1 MFGSTVNS
9 IPIYLN
15 SAATTY
21 PKPPE
26 VLAAVRHALTD
37 SPVESGRSGHGP
49 DPVEHC
55 RKSLAELFHVADHRR
70 IAIFPSA
77 TYALN
82 AVILGLLGEQSGSH
96 AVTTTLEHNSV
107 LRPLEHLRHERG
119 LRLGCIQ
126 PRLDGCVAPADIAAE
141 IDGNTQLIAVT
152 HASNVTGCIQP
163 IVEIAEVAAA
173 VGIPLLIDASQ
184 SAGTVALEYDRLP
197 GRVFVAMAGHKGLYG
212 PSGIGV
218 LIVPDNTLRQTVFG
232 GTGIRSESLSHP
244 TELPLRHEAG
254 TMNLPGI
261 AGLCAGVDF
270 VKQHGVDA
278 LGRHR
283 NRLIAVLRTRL
294 RALSRCRLSPLA
306 NEDGR
311 AGIVSFR
318 LDAWLPDELGQVLY
332 ESFGIEVR
340 AGLHCAP
347 LAHAAIGTAPL
358 GTVRV
363 SVGAMNTEED
373 IELLVEALDTIT
385 TSCAV

>member
-1 MFGSTVNS
+1 MNS
-9 IPIYLN
+9 ISAYLN
-15 SAATTY
+15 NAATTY

-26 VLAAVRHALTD
+26 VLAAVRCALTD
-37 SPVESGRSGHGP
+37 LPVEPGRSGHGP
-49 DPVEHC
+49 NPVEQC
-55 RKSLAELFHVADHRR
+55 RRNLAELFLVADHRQ
-70 IAIFPSA
+70 IAVLPSA

-82 AVILGLLGEQSGSH
+82 AVILGLLGDQPGLH
-96 AVTTTLEHNSV
+96 AVTTALEHNSI

-119 LRLGCIQ
+119 LRITCVQ
-126 PRLDGCVAPADIAAE
+126 PRTDGCVTPIDIATE
-141 IDGNTQLIAVT
+141 IDCNTQLIAIT

-163 IVEIAEVAAA
+163 IAEIAEIAAT

-184 SAGTVALEYDRLP
+184 SAGAVELEYDRLP

-212 PSGIGV
+212 PPGVGI

-232 GTGIRSESLSHP
+232 GTGIRSESMSHP
-244 TELPLRHEAG
+244 TDLPLRHEAG

-261 AGLCAGVDF
+261 AGLCAGVQF
-270 VKQHGVDA
+270 VKEHGVDA

-283 NRLIAVLRTRL
+283 NRLVTLLRDRL
-294 RALSRCRLSPLA
+294 RELPHCRLSPLA

-318 LDAWLPDELGQVLY
+318 LEHWLPDELGQVLY

-347 LAHAAIGTAPL
+347 LAHTAIGTAPL
-358 GTVRV
+358 GNVRV
-363 SVGAMNTEED
+363 SVGVSNTEQD
-373 IELLVEALDTIT
+373 IETLAEALNTIT